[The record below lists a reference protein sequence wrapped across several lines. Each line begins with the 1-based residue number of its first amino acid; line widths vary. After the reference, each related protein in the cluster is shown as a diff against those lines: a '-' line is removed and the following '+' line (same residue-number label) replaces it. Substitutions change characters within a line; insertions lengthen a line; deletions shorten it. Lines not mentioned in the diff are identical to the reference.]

1 VPSVSISRPAAL
13 VLASL
18 LLGLLVIAGNRLAG
32 AGAADSGAPEAV
44 APLEPVAGELGG
56 GAGGPSA
63 RAEVVVHVV
72 GAVRRPG
79 LLRLREGARVADAV
93 ARAGGAT
100 GVADLTGVNLAAPAV
115 DGVQIF
121 VPTRIAAAGAGG
133 SGAGNGAD
141 TGSAPGVA
149 GVGAAA
155 GPGVAGR
162 KLSLATATAE
172 ELDELPGVGPVT
184 AQKILDYRSQHGA
197 FRSIEDL
204 DAVPGIGP
212 ARIEQ
217 LRELVTP

>member
-18 LLGLLVIAGNRLAG
+18 LLALLVIAGNRLAG
-32 AGAADSGAPEAV
+32 AGAAEGGAPEVV
-44 APLEPVAGELGG
+44 APLEPLEADV
-56 GAGGPSA
+56 GAGPSV
-63 RAEVVVHVV
+63 RAEIVVHVV

-100 GVADLTGVNLAAPAV
+100 RAADLTGVNLAAPAV
-115 DGVQIF
+115 DGVQIL
-121 VPTRIAAAGAGG
+121 VPARVSTAGAGG
-133 SGAGNGAD
+133 PGAESGAG
-141 TGSAPGVA
+141 TGSAPGAA

-155 GPGVAGR
+155 GSGVAGGR
-162 KLSLATATAE
+162 KLSLANATAE

-184 AQKILDYRSQHGA
+184 AQKILDYRSQNGP
-197 FRSIEDL
+197 FRSVEDL

-217 LRELVTP
+217 LRDLVTP

>member
-1 VPSVSISRPAAL
+1 MSRPTAL

-18 LLGLLVIAGNRLAG
+18 ILAVLVIAGHRLAQT
-32 AGAADSGAPEAV
+32 GAARAPDVV
-44 APLEPVAGELGG
+44 APLEPVSASAQGSS
-56 GAGGPSA
+56 PSA
-63 RAEVVVHVV
+63 RETLVVHVV

-100 GVADLTGVNLAAPAV
+100 RGADLAALNLAAPLF
-115 DGVQIF
+115 DGVQIL
-121 VPTRIAAAGAGG
+121 VPSRVASANDAPSSADAGAG
-133 SGAGNGAD
+133 SAS
-141 TGSAPGVA
+141 TGGEATA
-149 GVGAAA
+149 GV
-155 GPGVAGR
+155 GR

-184 AQKILDYRSQHGA
+184 AQRILDYRSEHGP
-197 FRSIEDL
+197 FRSVEDL

-217 LRELVTP
+217 LRDLVTP